1 VIGKTMEKQKTF
13 IRCAPTDNP
22 IEWALQNKWF
32 DLCLNKGDTK
42 Y

>member
-1 VIGKTMEKQKTF
+1 MEEHKTF

-22 IEWALQNKWF
+22 ADGLYNKCF
-32 DLCLNKGDTK
+32 DLCLNKRDTK